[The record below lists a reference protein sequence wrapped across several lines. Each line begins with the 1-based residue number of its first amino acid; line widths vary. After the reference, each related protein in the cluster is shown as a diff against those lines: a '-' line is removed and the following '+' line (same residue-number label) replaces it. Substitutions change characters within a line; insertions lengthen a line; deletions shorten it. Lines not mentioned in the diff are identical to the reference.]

1 MFSLGEDPQYQAIA
15 EGLKSLQKARPVFPK
30 DAADAVR
37 SALAEAFPIGD
48 KRSEP
53 LLAALG
59 PGARRDHL
67 HSALFALGPDWVTL
81 YGGTGDAHPEDA
93 ALGEAGSRAVAAFM
107 ELAFDAPGTLAWET
121 GAKLP
126 HGMAERELQGAEIQ
140 FRWLA
145 AQALE
150 WRFNKFET
158 PGLAKARAF
167 YAGHREAPA
176 PTQPTMAA
184 AELAGLI
191 RNAFSATP
199 APAPDDMSG
208 STQGTEPF
216 EYAVEFRGRDW
227 RGLSVDFLSRHSA
240 ALSFFSPAAFR
251 YFIPAFMVHHLAGA
265 QWNADPVFNL
275 THGFSADDKG
285 GDDDTFDWEA
295 VARRKF
301 SVFLPHEKAAIAAF
315 LAHCDA
321 HDAFEDPRIRE
332 ALTAF
337 WAKP

>member
-30 DAADAVR
+30 DAAGAVR
-37 SALAEAFPIGD
+37 ALLAEAFPMGD
-48 KRSEP
+48 RRAEAM
-53 LLAALG
+53 LAALG

-67 HSALFALGPDWVTL
+67 HSALSAFQPDWVAL
-81 YGGTGDAHPEDA
+81 YAGTEDAHPTDA
-93 ALGEAGSRAVAAFM
+93 ALGEAGARASAAFL
-107 ELAFDAPGTLAWET
+107 ELAFDTPGTLAWET

-126 HGMAERELQGAEIQ
+126 HGMAERELAGAEIQ

-158 PGLAKARAF
+158 PALAKARAF
-167 YAGHREAPA
+167 YAGHRDANP
-176 PTQPTMAA
+176 PTQPSMAA
-184 AELAGLI
+184 AELSGLI

-208 STQGTEPF
+208 SDQGTEPF

-227 RGLSVDFLSRHSA
+227 RGLSVEFLSRHSA

-251 YFIPAFMVHHLAGA
+251 YFIPAYMVHHLAGA

-275 THGFSADDKG
+275 THGFSADDKA
-285 GDDDTFDWEA
+285 GDDDAFDWEA

-301 SVFLPHEKAAIAAF
+301 AVFLPHERAAVAAF
-315 LAHCDA
+315 LSYCDA

-332 ALTAF
+332 ALAAF